1 MHGVHVRMRGRLSQ
15 RTACGFKAIRHA
27 VVNDRFWRILPV
39 AAAAA
44 FWRTPT
50 VPGPPRERVLRVE
63 LTPSWRST
71 LGDPKLLASN
81 HYDGRLR
88 IERLAALVEDAP
100 RRHFRRDSPAGSIFR
115 PWAFA
120 SKRLRQ
126 RYDFGPLL
134 RMALTPLNLLAGRR
148 ALAPARGDEPFVMP
162 WSAPCEGGC
171 APIAIARATVGS
183 CPFRVAPRVF
193 MTRTAEECK
202 NANARNRGGC
212 GGSHGDESPCLRGH
226 RHRSNH

>member
-1 MHGVHVRMRGRLSQ
+1 YLGNMDGVHVRMRGRLSQ

-39 AAAAA
+39 AATGA
-44 FWRTPT
+44 FWRTPP

-63 LTPSWRST
+63 LTPSGRST
-71 LGDPKLLASN
+71 LRDPKLLASN

-134 RMALTPLNLLAGRR
+134 RMARTPLNLL
-148 ALAPARGDEPFVMP
+148 
-162 WSAPCEGGC
+162 
-171 APIAIARATVGS
+171 
-183 CPFRVAPRVF
+183 
-193 MTRTAEECK
+193 
-202 NANARNRGGC
+202 
-212 GGSHGDESPCLRGH
+212 
-226 RHRSNH
+226 